1 MYWCYCFAIAIY
13 YYYYSAESKQAKIA
27 EMLTYIEE
35 RLSTLEEEK
44 DELRAYQELDR
55 MRRSLEY
62 TIHDKELRDTRTKLE
77 KVGAV
82 ALAILVGL
90 YLQYCFGREF
100 THLGGYLDYLLV
112 EYTCAVEILFANLE
126 L

>member
-1 MYWCYCFAIAIY
+1 MVLLFFFH
-13 YYYYSAESKQAKIA
+13 STESKQAKIA

-62 TIHDKELRDTRTKLE
+62 TIHEKELIDTRTKLE
-77 KVGAV
+77 KVGTWPCPYLGLV
-82 ALAILVGL
+82 CFMQCRFRCESTQSLEKGQIL
-90 YLQYCFGREF
+90 YFNHTR
-100 THLGGYLDYLLV
+100 LV
-112 EYTCAVEILFANLE
+112 PYVYVYIVTVLSIW
-126 L
+126 